1 MAPMSTGSQPG
12 KIECPHCGAMIK
24 SPGLAAG
31 SGVNCPKC
39 GSGFRVGE
47 RSEGSGFGVQ
57 GSERKEPG
65 DRGQETGGA
74 AVQGPRPKVKTRLVA
89 KPVPEPPP
97 APGTAAEARQGTGVR
112 SHEPEN
118 PQSATPNPKS
128 AKPDVLVDPNL
139 IAPPPPKVKAKPKEV
154 AVVCPVCGTRTYAP
168 LEKIGETIKC
178 PDCYSRI
185 EVPPLKGEPVAKQ
198 AGPTL
203 EGTENFEM
211 SEVVERPK
219 YRPLQ
224 AARGEYEVLSALD
237 PATIEQRL
245 TVPSEMQRAKKGER
259 GAGSGNPRTT
269 GTAAASGGAEAGE
282 ISLEPVAER
291 PEIARDPRTILPQ
304 PELEPENELYDGRY
318 DDGVIG
324 DMVDPRSPDA
334 WKRAPLLY
342 GIVEFLFFG
351 STLLRLVMFA
361 FGLAVVATIV
371 RIGIVAAQE
380 SPVLLMFVIWGG
392 IPLGGVWLLSFAAAA
407 QAIVEATAN
416 GEKEVKTWPDWNVF
430 GWFMPAT
437 YMVVAALISS
447 APGVAVAVG
456 TYAANLADPLMA
468 AFGIGAPIVISWL
481 VLFPVVLFS
490 MLIEESLFAIISSQ
504 TMSSLKNAADA
515 WVIFYAYSI
524 LVALLG
530 MAAGAMLVQGFPVS
544 ALGAAASVA
553 VLMLYARLVGR
564 LMWVSGER
572 EKGRARGQG
581 SGVRR
586 Q

>member
-1 MAPMSTGSQPG
+1 
-12 KIECPHCGAMIK
+12 
-24 SPGLAAG
+24 
-31 SGVNCPKC
+31 
-39 GSGFRVGE
+39 
-47 RSEGSGFGVQ
+47 
-57 GSERKEPG
+57 
-65 DRGQETGGA
+65 
-74 AVQGPRPKVKTRLVA
+74 
-89 KPVPEPPP
+89 
-97 APGTAAEARQGTGVR
+97 
-112 SHEPEN
+112 
-118 PQSATPNPKS
+118 
-128 AKPDVLVDPNL
+128 
-139 IAPPPPKVKAKPKEV
+139 VKAKPKEV
-154 AVVCPVCGTRTYAP
+154 AVVCNVCGTRTYAP

-178 PDCYSRI
+178 PDCYSQI
-185 EVPPLKGEPVAKQ
+185 EVPPLKEESGAKQ

-203 EGTENFEM
+203 DGTENFEM

-237 PATIEQRL
+237 PAAIEQRL
-245 TVPSEMQRAKKGER
+245 TVPGEKPR
-259 GAGSGNPRTT
+259 GKSGGAGSGDPRTT
-269 GTAAASGGAEAGE
+269 AAGEGE
-282 ISLEPVAER
+282 ISLEPVAQR

-351 STLLRLVMFA
+351 STLLRLVIFA
-361 FGLAVVATIV
+361 VGLAVVATIV
-371 RIGIVAAQE
+371 RMGIAAAQE
-380 SPVLLMFVIWGG
+380 NPVVLMFIIWGG

-407 QAIVEATAN
+407 QSVVEGTAN
-416 GEKEVKTWPDWNVF
+416 GEKEVTTWPDWNVF

-437 YMVVAALISS
+437 YILAAAVVSS
-447 APGVAVAVG
+447 APGVAVA
-456 TYAANLADPLMA
+456 AATVWGNWEDPMMA
-468 AFGIGAPIVISWL
+468 AAAIGGAIILSWL

-530 MAAGAMLVQGFPVS
+530 TAAGAMLIQSFPVS
-544 ALGAAASVA
+544 AIGAAATVA

-572 EKGRARGQG
+572 EKGPKSGHPQSGSIQG
-581 SGVRR
+581 PRSATKPGVRS